1 MLTFKQFCES
11 RDKYLE
17 QNPANG
23 FYELHDT
30 VVPIYTRDYK
40 FFVMDKKT
48 NDMVEVTADKI
59 VHPPQADS
67 AMSQSPVKS
76 ARGTAKTS

>member
-11 RDKYLE
+11 REKYLE
-17 QNPANG
+17 QNPAKG

-40 FFVMDKKT
+40 FFVMDKKK

-59 VHPPQADS
+59 VHPPQTDS
-67 AMSQSPVKS
+67 AMSQIPVKS
-76 ARGTAKTS
+76 ATGTAKTS

>member
-11 RDKYLE
+11 REKYLE
-17 QNPANG
+17 QNPAKG

-40 FFVMDKKT
+40 FFVMDKKK
-48 NDMVEVTADKI
+48 NDMVEAGADKI

-67 AMSQSPVKS
+67 AMSESPVKS
-76 ARGTAKTS
+76 ATGTAKRS

>member
-1 MLTFKQFCES
+1 MLTFKQFCKS
-11 RDKYLE
+11 REKYLE
-17 QNPANG
+17 QNPTKG

-40 FFVMDKKT
+40 FFVMDKKK
-48 NDMVEVTADKI
+48 NDMVEVGADKI
-59 VHPPQADS
+59 VHPPQTDS

-76 ARGTAKTS
+76 ATGTAKRS